1 MRSFT
6 PSTWHPLAA
15 LLAASTMMA
24 APTLRA
30 QNDALSD
37 EELAAAPPATASG
50 TVDGSSVPL
59 EITWDD
65 LLPAG
70 EMARLEALYNEHF
83 KAQLNGGDIA
93 EGSPEDVMTQI
104 GTFGTVSELDSSLV
118 RIPGFI
124 VPLDFRLPE
133 PGQPNRLS
141 EFLLVP
147 YFGACVHSPP
157 PPPNQIVYVSAEP
170 PIAID
175 RLWDPM
181 TVQGV
186 LRTGRKD
193 TSMANA
199 AYTLTLEKIE
209 VYEF

>member
-1 MRSFT
+1 
-6 PSTWHPLAA
+6 
-15 LLAASTMMA
+15 
-24 APTLRA
+24 
-30 QNDALSD
+30 
-37 EELAAAPPATASG
+37 
-50 TVDGSSVPL
+50 
-59 EITWDD
+59 
-65 LLPAG
+65 
-70 EMARLEALYNEHF
+70 
-83 KAQLNGGDIA
+83 
-93 EGSPEDVMTQI
+93 
-104 GTFGTVSELDSSLV
+104 
-118 RIPGFI
+118 
-124 VPLDFRLPE
+124 
-133 PGQPNRLS
+133 
-141 EFLLVP
+141 
-147 YFGACVHSPP
+147 VHSPP